1 MTGKP
6 MEPVYYIKRSSK
18 KIKEGKKLVKNY
30 FFKIMIPKTNI
41 KKIIM
46 MY

>member
-18 KIKEGKKLVKNY
+18 KINVGKKMVKNY
-30 FFKIMIPKTNI
+30 FFKIMKNTKN
-41 KKIIM
+41 KH
-46 MY
+46 